1 MTAAARLRAHAAA
14 YPPFAA
20 SLEAQGCGRVVG
32 DDPTPAQ
39 RLYMDE
45 YETYLR
51 ERLEPWRRRLAELE
65 AEAHEERETLW

>member
-1 MTAAARLRAHAAA
+1 M
-14 YPPFAA
+14 
-20 SLEAQGCGRVVG
+20 SSGI
-32 DDPTPAQ
+32 DPTPAQ